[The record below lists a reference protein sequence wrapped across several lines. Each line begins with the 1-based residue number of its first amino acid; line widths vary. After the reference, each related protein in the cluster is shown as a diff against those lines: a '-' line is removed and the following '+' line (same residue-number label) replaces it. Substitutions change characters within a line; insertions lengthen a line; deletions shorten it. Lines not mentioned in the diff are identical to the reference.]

1 MLRFYP
7 HRQARRMRLE
17 QYKEAWH
24 LLDPPLPNPPTITIR
39 ACIDENYPEGYKPE
53 LYDPDDESPD
63 SK

>member
-24 LLDPPLPNPPTITIR
+24 LLDPPCPNPPLTIH
-39 ACIDENYPEGYKPE
+39 ASIDENYPEE
-53 LYDPDDESPD
+53 ESIN
-63 SK
+63 